1 MISPPRHQDTKKLRK
16 TAPRHLLILGALVS
30 WWFVLPA
37 LAQEPT
43 PRVETKA
50 PEFRQTQPGP
60 KTLRE
65 AVDALPEADLKE
77 LLSVIREHY
86 LAADKLDETAVQ
98 RATAQGLFERFAPG
112 IILPLDT
119 PASTAKD
126 SPFRS
131 EIIDNRVGYLRLG
144 VLTDATLGELDAALK
159 TFRER
164 FLRTAVLD
172 LRAVP
177 EGSEFELAAK
187 VCERFCPKGR
197 VLFTVRRP
205 SAQQELMLTSKQ
217 DPAFSGVLVT
227 LTDADT
233 AGAGEVIAAVL
244 RTQAKALVIGQQ
256 TRGEAVEY
264 ADVPLPSGRKVRIA
278 VAEVALPENVRVF
291 PGGVKPDIAVDV
303 SADET
308 ERVLKAALDGGVA
321 PLVVE
326 TERPRMNEAALVAG
340 QNPELDAARAR
351 QGKLPV
357 PVLRD
362 TVLQRALDAITTIAL
377 FEKPAKK

>member
-1 MISPPRHQDTKKLRK
+1 MTRPLLLALAAPLR
-16 TAPRHLLILGALVS
+16 L
-30 WWFVLPA
+30 F
-37 LAQEPT
+37 AQEPL
-43 PRVETKA
+43 PHVETKA
-50 PEFRQTQPGP
+50 PEFRQTPPGE

-65 AVDALPEADLKE
+65 TIDALPEADLKE
-77 LLSVIREHY
+77 FLNIARENY
-86 LAADKLDETAVQ
+86 LAPEKLDDTAVL
-98 RATAQGLFERFAPG
+98 RATMQGLIERFSPG
-112 IILPLDT
+112 LILPLDG
-119 PASTAKD
+119 AKPRLD

-131 EIIDNRVGYLRLG
+131 EVIDNRIGYIRLG
-144 VLTDATLGELDAALK
+144 TLGDGTLAELDGILK
-159 TFRER
+159 TFRASYIR
-164 FLRTAVLD
+164 SAVLD

-177 EGSEFELAAK
+177 EGSEFELAAR

-205 SAQQELMLTSKQ
+205 SAQQELIQTSKQ
-217 DPAFSGVLVT
+217 DPAFTGVLVV

-244 RTQAKALVIGQQ
+244 RTQAKALIIGQP

-264 ADVPLPSGRKVRIA
+264 GELPLPSGRKLRIA

-291 PGGVKPDIAVDV
+291 PGGVAPDVSVEV

-321 PLVVE
+321 PLVAE
-326 TERPRMNEAALVAG
+326 TERPRLNEAALVAG
-340 QNPELDAARAR
+340 TNPELDAARAR
-351 QGKLPV
+351 QQQQQGKSNT

-362 TVLQRALDAITTIAL
+362 VVLQRALDAITTITL
-377 FEKPAKK
+377 FEKPSRSGR